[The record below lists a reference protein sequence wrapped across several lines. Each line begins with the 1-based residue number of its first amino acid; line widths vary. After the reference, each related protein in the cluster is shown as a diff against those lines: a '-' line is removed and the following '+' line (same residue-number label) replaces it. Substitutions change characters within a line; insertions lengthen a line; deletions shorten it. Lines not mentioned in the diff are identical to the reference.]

1 MPELHWLL
9 VYAVALVL
17 IVYVSLYL
25 VFERRAWL

>member
-9 VYAVALVL
+9 VYAFALVL
-17 IVYVSLYL
+17 IVSVSLYL